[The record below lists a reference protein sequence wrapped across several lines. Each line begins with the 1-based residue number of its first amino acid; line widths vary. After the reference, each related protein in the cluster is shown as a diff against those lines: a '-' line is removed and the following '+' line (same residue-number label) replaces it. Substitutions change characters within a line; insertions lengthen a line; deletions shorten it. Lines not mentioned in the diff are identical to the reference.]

1 MLVAFLALLAFLGGF
16 GGKSAKNVECAKE
29 GKDRI
34 RRIYVYFVILL
45 NVKNEFMEE
54 SQNIEFKESWRDEY
68 LKWICG
74 FANADGGRIY
84 IGITDNN
91 EIIGVEKADKLME
104 DIPNKVRDILGI
116 VVDVNLLTEGDKKY
130 IEIVVEPYMNPIN
143 YKGVYHYRS
152 GSTKLEL
159 TGPALNKFLLDKVGL
174 KWCDV
179 IVPGASVEELD
190 HNMLKLYREKAIKSN
205 RIDEDVLNDTDHE
218 LLEELKLLENDKLT
232 RAAVLLFHP
241 KQEKYFFGS
250 YIKIAFFTSDDEI
263 IFQDEVHGS
272 LMEQIDKAYELIRS
286 KYMAYAI
293 SYDGK
298 QRVERPPYHPKALRE
313 SLLNAVAHKDYST
326 QVPIQVS
333 VYKDHIV
340 FWNSGELPN
349 GWDIKRLVSKHPSL
363 PFNPL
368 IANALFRC
376 GEIETWG
383 RGIKKIINYSLEHG
397 LLPPVFDTSYGG
409 LMITFYNSPVT
420 QIINDGYDQRDA
432 DIIEFVL
439 ANGKVTNADVQR
451 IANVSKPTATRLL
464 NGLSQYLISNGSRGK
479 GAYYTLNTEL
489 IGSK

>member
-1 MLVAFLALLAFLGGF
+1 M
-16 GGKSAKNVECAKE
+16 CQR
-29 GKDRI
+29 GKDII

-45 NVKNEFMEE
+45 NMKNEFMEE

-130 IEIVVEPYMNPIN
+130 IEIVVEPYTNPIN

-179 IVPGASVEELD
+179 TVPGASIEDLD

-205 RIDEDVLNDTDHE
+205 RIDEDVLNDTDQE
-218 LLEELKLLENDKLT
+218 LLEELKLFENDKLT

-250 YIKIAFFTSDDEI
+250 YIKIAYFTSDDEI
-263 IFQDEVHGS
+263 AFQDEVHGS
-272 LMEQIDKAYELIRS
+272 LMDQIDKAYELIRS
-286 KYMAYAI
+286 KYMTYAI

-333 VYKDHIV
+333 VYSDHIV

-409 LMITFYNSPVT
+409 LMITFYNSPVI

-439 ANGKVTNADVQR
+439 KNGKVTNADVQR
-451 IANVSKPTATRLL
+451 IANISKPTATRLL
-464 NGLSQYLISNGSRGK
+464 NGLSKYLVSNGSRGK
-479 GAYYTLNTEL
+479 GAFYTLNTEL

>member
-1 MLVAFLALLAFLGGF
+1 MSSVPGG
-16 GGKSAKNVECAKE
+16 

-45 NVKNEFMEE
+45 NMKNEFMEE

-130 IEIVVEPYMNPIN
+130 IEIVVEPYTNPIN

-179 IVPGASVEELD
+179 TVPGAAIEDLD

-205 RIDEDVLNDTDHE
+205 RIDEDVLNDTDQE
-218 LLEELKLLENDKLT
+218 LLEELKLFENDKLT

-250 YIKIAFFTSDDEI
+250 YIKIAYFTSDDEI
-263 IFQDEVHGS
+263 AFQDEVHGS
-272 LMEQIDKAYELIRS
+272 LMDQIDKAYELIRS
-286 KYMAYAI
+286 KYMTYAI

-333 VYKDHIV
+333 VYSDHIV

-409 LMITFYNSPVT
+409 LMITFYNSPVI

-439 ANGKVTNADVQR
+439 KNGKVTNADVQR
-451 IANVSKPTATRLL
+451 IANISKPTATRLL
-464 NGLSQYLISNGSRGK
+464 NGLSKYLVSNGSRGK
-479 GAYYTLNTEL
+479 GAFYTLNTEL

>member
-1 MLVAFLALLAFLGGF
+1 MCQG
-16 GGKSAKNVECAKE
+16 

-45 NVKNEFMEE
+45 NMKNEFVEE

-84 IGITDNN
+84 IGISDNN

-130 IEIVVEPYMNPIN
+130 IEIVVEPYTNPIN

-179 IVPGASVEELD
+179 TVPGASIEDLD

-205 RIDEDVLNDTDHE
+205 RIDEDVLNDTDQE
-218 LLEELKLLENDKLT
+218 LLEELKLFENDKLT

-250 YIKIAFFTSDDEI
+250 YIKIAYFTSDDEI
-263 IFQDEVHGS
+263 AFQDEVHGS
-272 LMEQIDKAYELIRS
+272 LMDQIDKAYELIRS
-286 KYMAYAI
+286 KYMTYAI

-333 VYKDHIV
+333 VYSDHIV

-409 LMITFYNSPVT
+409 LMITFYNSPVI

-432 DIIEFVL
+432 DIIEFVIK
-439 ANGKVTNADVQR
+439 NGKVTNADVQR
-451 IANVSKPTATRLL
+451 IANISKPTATRLL
-464 NGLSQYLISNGSRGK
+464 NGLSKYLVSNGSRGK
-479 GAYYTLNTEL
+479 GAFYTLNTEL

>member
-1 MLVAFLALLAFLGGF
+1 M
-16 GGKSAKNVECAKE
+16 CQR

-45 NVKNEFMEE
+45 NMKNEFMEE

-130 IEIVVEPYMNPIN
+130 IEIVVEPYTNPIN

-174 KWCDV
+174 KWCDMT
-179 IVPGASVEELD
+179 VPGAAIEDLD

-205 RIDEDVLNDTDHE
+205 RIDEDVLNDTDQE
-218 LLEELKLLENDKLT
+218 LLEELKLFENDKLT

-250 YIKIAFFTSDDEI
+250 YIKIAYFTSDDEI
-263 IFQDEVHGS
+263 AFQDEVHGS

-286 KYMAYAI
+286 KYMTYAI

-298 QRVERPPYHPKALRE
+298 QRVEKPPYHPKALRE

-333 VYKDHIV
+333 VYSDHIV

-409 LMITFYNSPVT
+409 LMITFYNSPVI

-439 ANGKVTNADVQR
+439 KNGKITNADVQR
-451 IANVSKPTATRLL
+451 IANISKPTATRLL
-464 NGLSQYLISNGSRGK
+464 NGLSKYLVSNGSRGK
-479 GAYYTLNTEL
+479 GAFYTLNTEL